1 LVDFDKAARLIIK
14 DWNDGK
20 IKYFTNPPFF
30 EDGDE
35 KAMILDS

>member
-30 EDGDE
+30 EGYEDKNLMMDG
-35 KAMILDS
+35 